1 VTRGVRHAGADTRA
15 SELAPYRVSGA
26 AFEALHQDG
35 DRQSWRVGHE
45 QMHVVGP
52 AAEFDQLGVESAQ
65 TPRMAFSVKVS
76 MASVNTGRR
85 YFVTNTR
92 CA

>member
-1 VTRGVRHAGADTRA
+1 
-15 SELAPYRVSGA
+15 
-26 AFEALHQDG
+26 
-35 DRQSWRVGHE
+35 
-45 QMHVVGP
+45 MHVVGP